1 MRYQEGESR
10 NEEKLGM
17 RWQEGE
23 TRNDEPRRR
32 NEE

>member
-1 MRYQEGESR
+1 MRYQKGESR

-23 TRNDEPRRR
+23 TRNDEPIRR

>member
-1 MRYQEGESR
+1 MRYQERESR

-23 TRNDEPRRR
+23 TKNDEPRRR